1 MSKRFRLFLLVLCA
15 VLTGCGKSS
24 DSAEVAQTEA
34 PQAEDSVESASSDL
48 APMDIVDGKA
58 APDRSGTYAYTG
70 DKSSLITDGLTYFV
84 FSQKTDTFSDDDGE
98 PLLLEVT
105 TETSFYSQ
113 CEAQTV
119 WVNGLLNDLETGEVH
134 YGQELLGYAR
144 QGRADFPDYFYC
156 YSHYVSRG
164 IARHDQRV
172 ISLLSQTMVYSGG
185 AHPTTVQTAH
195 NLDMRELTTLT
206 LEDVI
211 LPEACQS
218 LYALVLDRVEGKF
231 SAVSEVVL
239 FEDYQSVISEALTYG
254 KMTPYWYFNDQGL
267 VIFFNQ
273 YALAPYAAGVIKA
286 ELEYGQLDGIL
297 KEDFLPEAA
306 DGQEIVLSVSQE
318 RDSLRNVY
326 DVTLGYGDTVY
337 LSFNGTARQVQ
348 LSEVNLVEQTAVSST
363 MLFSANFLNDETALA
378 VTGNPDPEKSYAV
391 TYHTGSGEQTVLYYD
406 DTIVLDQNQAQMQPS
421 P

>member
-1 MSKRFRLFLLVLCA
+1 MSKRFRLFLLILCA

-24 DSAEVAQTEA
+24 DCAELAQTEA
-34 PQAEDSVESASSDL
+34 PQARDSVESASSDL
-48 APMDIVDGKA
+48 APMDIAEGTTTSG
-58 APDRSGTYAYTG
+58 RSGTYAYAG
-70 DKSSLITDGLTYFV
+70 DKSNLITDGLTYFV

-119 WVNGLLNDLETGEVH
+119 WVNSLLNDLETGEAH

-144 QGRADFPDYFYC
+144 QGREDFPDYFYC

-195 NLDMRELTTLT
+195 NLDMQALTTLT

-218 LYALVLDRVEGKF
+218 LYTLVLDRVEGKF
-231 SAVSEVVL
+231 AAVGEVGL

-254 KMTPYWYFNDQGL
+254 NMTPYWYFNDQGL

-273 YALAPYAAGVIKA
+273 YALAPYAAGIIKV
-286 ELEYGQLDGIL
+286 ELEYGQLEGIL
-297 KEDFLPEAA
+297 KEDYLPEAA

-318 RDSLRNVY
+318 RNSLRNVY

-337 LSFNGTARQVQ
+337 LSFDGTARQVQ
-348 LSEVNLVEQTAVSST
+348 LSEVNLVEQTAVAST
-363 MLFSANFLNDETALA
+363 MLFSANFLNEETALA

-391 TYHTGSGEQTVLYYD
+391 TYHTGNGAQTVLYYD
-406 DTIVLDQNQAQMQPS
+406 DTIVLDQNQTQTQLS